1 MIRWIFHLIA
11 IASVV
16 TCWVFL
22 SAGSEAFSGAGVL
35 IALLCCQGVCFV
47 LLNEFIYNR
56 LCASW
61 TVWLFQL
68 IFILGY
74 YCKGV
79 WFGVYDIG
87 QGDFGLR
94 FIFAKPMSSPI
105 AMQTAMYASLVG
117 YAVFSLCVV
126 LIGIRRMRFQ
136 LVDAKQLA
144 FSCSNSKFGSGFWL
158 LVAAVSFTGSIVV
171 GLIRLRLGMGMMGEE
186 MFRLPYKLGSMMFY
200 SRTLLFPLL
209 LNVAITYFL
218 YQRKYMVSVVLVSLG
233 LLLSLYWSFIM
244 ASRGAAI
251 LGAVPIAVVI
261 IRSGLGK
268 KYYLLIVLFAFSF
281 FSLMHPLVTAYRAE
295 NNSNPGAGVI
305 NNMAGGLQRV
315 ELSPRLIYS
324 GARAIVMRVQG
335 FEGLLLGSYHS
346 DGSDVGLRTFFD
358 VVVLDQMSF
367 GTYFTYY
374 YMQHDDLGHQNSP
387 GMLGAFYIF
396 GKNWFMILGLVGW
409 ILLSSSSEAFLQRK
423 STYLAEGI
431 LGVFIVSFLKFSS
444 EGRFDYL
451 IEYSVCIFLFYY
463 FMNRIL
469 FSVRTNP
476 RAV

>member
-11 IASVV
+11 IASAV
-16 TCWVFL
+16 TCSVLL
-22 SAGSEAFSGAGVL
+22 SVGSNTYSGNGVL
-35 IALLCCQGVCFV
+35 IAILFVQGVAFV
-47 LLNEFIYNR
+47 LLNEYVYIR
-56 LCASW
+56 LRDCW
-61 TVWLFQL
+61 TVWLLQL
-68 IFILGY
+68 VFILGY

-79 WFGVYDIG
+79 WFAVYDIG
-87 QGDFGLR
+87 RSDYGLS
-94 FIFAKPMSSPI
+94 FIFGKPMSSPA
-105 AMQTAMYASLVG
+105 AMQAAMYASLVG
-117 YAVFSLCVV
+117 YSIFSLCVF
-126 LIGIRRMRFQ
+126 LIGLRRSRFQ
-136 LVDAKQLA
+136 GPNQRGIEL
-144 FSCSNSKFGSGFWL
+144 SCSRSRFGSGFWL
-158 LVAAVSFTGSIVV
+158 IVAVVSFLSSLAV
-171 GLIRLRLGMGMMGEE
+171 GFLRLRLGMGVMGEE

-233 LLLSLYWSFIM
+233 LLLLLYWSFIM

-324 GARAIVMRVQG
+324 GASAIVMRVQG

-374 YMQHDDLGHQNSP
+374 FIKHDDLGHQNSP

-409 ILLSSSSEAFLQRK
+409 ILLSSSSESFLQRK

-431 LGVFIVSFLKFSS
+431 LGVFIVSFLKFCS

-469 FSVRTNP
+469 FSVRTKS